1 MLVKQ
6 SIRSTSKIY
15 IDGIRIE
22 DKEKIIALSQDWSEK
37 QETFFRKMLQQ
48 GGEFS
53 LKGVNFT
60 IRVVEPLRN
69 SKGEIDVLPSEDKS
83 ED

>member
-15 IDGIRIE
+15 IDGVRIE
-22 DKEKIIALSQDWSEK
+22 DKERIIALSETWSEK
-37 QETFFRKMLQQ
+37 QEIFFRKMLQQ

-60 IRVVEPLRN
+60 IAVVEPLRN
-69 SKGEIDVLPSEDKS
+69 SKGEIDVLSKED
-83 ED
+83 ENE